1 MGCFLYVFNG
11 YYYDLLLFIQPLEQ
25 SPKRRIWLWKFGNS
39 YLLWNIKYVSIY
51 FKQTLMYI
59 QHCVLMGCL
68 FGISCHACPNHFFFL
83 YTLVKKSKHRLPL
96 RYASLWRRGRKFCS
110 SYFFVFK
117 ILEWKLPLEVEC
129 IIYHTC
135 DFIGRCKKGW
145 ELGSRLL
152 KDFGGAL
159 GLFLCICL
167 KVLFKV
173 YLAFHS

>member
-1 MGCFLYVFNG
+1 MKVWELVFAVKYQICEHIFQANTYVYTALCSHGLSFWDFL
-11 YYYDLLLFIQPLEQ
+11 PCM
-25 SPKRRIWLWKFGNS
+25 SKS
-39 YLLWNIKYVSIY
+39 
-51 FKQTLMYI
+51 
-59 QHCVLMGCL
+59 
-68 FGISCHACPNHFFFL
+68 FFFL

-159 GLFLCICL
+159 DLFLCICL

>member
-1 MGCFLYVFNG
+1 MIFYYSYNPLSRVPKEGSGCESLGTRICCEISNMWAYISSKHLCIYSIVFSWVVFLGF
-11 YYYDLLLFIQPLEQ
+11 LA
-25 SPKRRIWLWKFGNS
+25 
-39 YLLWNIKYVSIY
+39 
-51 FKQTLMYI
+51 M
-59 QHCVLMGCL
+59 H
-68 FGISCHACPNHFFFL
+68 PNHFFFL

-159 GLFLCICL
+159 DLFLCICL